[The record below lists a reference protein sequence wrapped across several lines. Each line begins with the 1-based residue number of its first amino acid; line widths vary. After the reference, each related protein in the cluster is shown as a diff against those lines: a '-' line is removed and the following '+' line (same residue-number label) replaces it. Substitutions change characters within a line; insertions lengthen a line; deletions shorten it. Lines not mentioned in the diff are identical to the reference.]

1 MWKNKGLKVLFG
13 LLFWL
18 IVWQVAVTILNR
30 NLLIAVPTP
39 LTTLTAFFHLLGRPA
54 FYRAVCFS
62 LLRICEGYAL
72 AVVLGLFG
80 GFLSARFPFFRF
92 LFAPVLR
99 CVRAVPVAS
108 VILLLFLWLSKGA
121 IPIFTSF
128 LMVFPIVWG
137 NTEEALLHLD
147 SKLIE
152 MAEVMGLSKAKILK
166 EITLPSILPQISVAL
181 TGGLGF
187 AWKAGVAAEVI
198 ARSDPSIGNLLWA
211 EKNAIEYDAV
221 FALTLAVVL
230 LSVMLE
236 ALLKSAL
243 RRWNRD

>member
-1 MWKNKGLKVLFG
+1 MWKNKALKTLLG

-18 IVWQVAVTILNR
+18 IVWQVAVTVLNR
-30 NLLIAVPTP
+30 GLLIAVPTP
-39 LTTLTAFFHLLGRPA
+39 FTTLTAFFRLLRHPA

-62 LLRICEGYAL
+62 LLRICEGYVL
-72 AVVLGLFG
+72 AVLVGLLGGYF
-80 GFLSARFPFFRF
+80 SAKFPVFRF

-108 VILLLFLWLSKGA
+108 IILLLFLWLSKGK
-121 IPIFTSF
+121 IPVFTSF
-128 LMVFPIVWG
+128 LMVFPIIWG

-152 MAEVMGLSKAKILK
+152 MAQVMGLSKAKILK

-181 TGGLGF
+181 TSGLGF
-187 AWKAGVAAEVI
+187 AWKSGVAAEVI

-221 FALTLAVVL
+221 FALTFAVVL
-230 LSVMLE
+230 LSVLLE
-236 ALLKSAL
+236 VLLKSAL